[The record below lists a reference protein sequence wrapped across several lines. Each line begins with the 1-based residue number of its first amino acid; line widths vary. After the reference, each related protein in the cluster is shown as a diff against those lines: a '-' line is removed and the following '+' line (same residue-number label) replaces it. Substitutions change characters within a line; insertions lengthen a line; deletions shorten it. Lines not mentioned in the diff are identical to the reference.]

1 MTLLKQAQNALIA
14 EETAKLFFERSI
26 NEVTIKD
33 IANHIGI
40 GEATIYRHYK
50 NKLNIVLLV
59 ANYLQE
65 KVISEHFD
73 ISKGSTGYE
82 QIAIF
87 YNSFLDIFKTNSAYY
102 RFINEFDAFI
112 ILNAGGD
119 VESYEKGIE
128 TFKVMF
134 DKCYELGLKD
144 GSISSLEDKDIF
156 YFATTH
162 SLLGLCKKLAD
173 KDVLSQD
180 SSHDKVKEIQVLI
193 ETILYRLK

>member
-1 MTLLKQAQNALIA
+1 MNLLKRAQNNLVA
-14 EETAKLFFERSI
+14 EETAKLFFARSI

-33 IANHIGI
+33 IATHIGI

-50 NKLNIVLLV
+50 NKFNIVLLV

-73 ISKGSTGYE
+73 IAKGKSGYDK
-82 QIAIF
+82 IAIF
-87 YNSFLDIFKTNSAYY
+87 YNSFLDIYKNNSAYY

-112 ILNAGGD
+112 ILNSGND
-119 VESYEKGIE
+119 VLSYEKGIE
-128 TFKVMF
+128 AFKELF
-134 DKCYELGLKD
+134 DTCYREGIKDKSIKPLKD
-144 GSISSLEDKDIF
+144 KDTF

-173 KDVLSQD
+173 KDVIAQD
-180 SSHDKVKEIQVLI
+180 SSHDKVKEIEVLI
-193 ETILYRLK
+193 EMILYRLK